1 VFRPGRGVFRPH
13 ASPVPSI
20 LIVRSFSVLFFLA
33 LAAVPL
39 DARRAGEV
47 PRRPR
52 LDAAA
57 DTNDAAR
64 RWSG

>member
-1 VFRPGRGVFRPH
+1 MR
-13 ASPVPSI
+13 SI
-20 LIVRSFSVLFFLA
+20 FILSFVA

-39 DARRAGEV
+39 HGQRAGEV

-57 DTNDAAR
+57 DTNEEPLVA
-64 RWSG
+64 GTGG